1 MQSFYED
8 LGGGRYASSPLT
20 SGPWD
25 PQSQHGGPPS
35 ALLVRAI
42 ETCEPQASQRL
53 ARVSVD
59 ILRPVPVGEL
69 SVTTRVVRAGRRVTL
84 VDAVATNGGE
94 PVVRASGWRIER
106 ADQPP
111 PEIGAAY
118 ELPPVGE
125 ELAPSDLGG
134 FSASG
139 YLSAIEWRSGRGSL
153 RQLGP
158 ADVWARPRVPLLPG
172 EEMSPF
178 CRAVVIADSGSGVS
192 SALDATQWVFINVDL
207 TVVLSREPV
216 GEWILL
222 GSRTTIEPS
231 GTGLA
236 ETILADRSGP
246 VGRALQTLYVGKR
259 H

>member
-1 MQSFYED
+1 
-8 LGGGRYASSPLT
+8 
-20 SGPWD
+20 
-25 PQSQHGGPPS
+25 
-35 ALLVRAI
+35 
-42 ETCEPQASQRL
+42 
-53 ARVSVD
+53 
-59 ILRPVPVGEL
+59 
-69 SVTTRVVRAGRRVTL
+69 
-84 VDAVATNGGE
+84 
-94 PVVRASGWRIER
+94 
-106 ADQPP
+106 
-111 PEIGAAY
+111 
-118 ELPPVGE
+118 
-125 ELAPSDLGG
+125 
-134 FSASG
+134 
-139 YLSAIEWRSGRGSL
+139 
-153 RQLGP
+153 
-158 ADVWARPRVPLLPG
+158 
-172 EEMSPF
+172 MSPF